1 MGSSTIIHG
10 NTNQKLEKESKKMN
24 DLNNSLEVIK
34 EKQYKSSQKKILRKK

>member
-34 EKQYKSSQKKILRKK
+34 IKAVQII